1 MTVLYFFPEELR
13 TPWYMWEQRWNEIQ
27 EIRLRVNCPVS
38 IRTISGERF
47 LLNKEGERVIYSDRE
62 MELIFRHL
70 CHDSIYAYEEERKQ
84 GYMTLTG
91 CRDYGGS
98 HSCRTGIYC
107 EIYPLYE
114 YSYCT

>member
-38 IRTISGERF
+38 IRTISSERF

-70 CHDSIYAYEEERKQ
+70 CHDSIYAYDEERKQ
-84 GYMTLTG
+84 GYMPLTG
-91 CRDYGGS
+91 GHREGI
-98 HSCRTGIYC
+98 TGVVIRV
-107 EIYPLYE
+107 EQG
-114 YSYCT
+114 

>member
-38 IRTISGERF
+38 IRTISSERF

-70 CHDSIYAYEEERKQ
+70 CHDSIYAYEE
-84 GYMTLTG
+84 
-91 CRDYGGS
+91 
-98 HSCRTGIYC
+98 
-107 EIYPLYE
+107 
-114 YSYCT
+114 

>member
-47 LLNKEGERVIYSDRE
+47 LLNKEGECAMIP
-62 MELIFRHL
+62 
-70 CHDSIYAYEEERKQ
+70 
-84 GYMTLTG
+84 YMHMKKKEN
-91 CRDYGGS
+91 R
-98 HSCRTGIYC
+98 GI
-107 EIYPLYE
+107 
-114 YSYCT
+114 